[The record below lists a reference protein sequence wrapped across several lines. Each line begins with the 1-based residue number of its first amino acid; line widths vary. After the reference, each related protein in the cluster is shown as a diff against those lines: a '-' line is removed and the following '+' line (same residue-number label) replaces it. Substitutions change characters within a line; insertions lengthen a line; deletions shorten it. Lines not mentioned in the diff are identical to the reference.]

1 MEGQAL
7 TVIAREDGG
16 LQSPESVPR
25 SPLRLPGRLFFP
37 KRPRWFRVVAGVIL
51 FVVAVLVAGF
61 LYLWFMPF
69 PSPHPMP
76 QATLIL
82 DDQGHVLTTF
92 SVQNRVDVPLAQV
105 PPIVVNAV
113 VSTEDRRFFSEG
125 ALDPSGIAR
134 AVVNNVRHPGAVQGG
149 STITQQYVKVAY
161 LNSKRTFFRKIEES
175 VLALRLSEQKPKRQI
190 LEGYLN
196 AIYWG
201 RGAYGV
207 EAASRAYFGKD
218 VGQLGLPE
226 ASLLASLIRDPSAA
240 DPAVDPHLAKKG
252 QLETLAALV
261 RDHKIT
267 KQQADAAAAIPFS
280 QYVTPGPTPNG
291 HTADPN
297 GEDYF
302 LTAVRQ
308 QLYAKYGQRTVDSGG
323 LRVTTT
329 LDATLQHD
337 AYQAIYGPSP
347 TALNPSQSGPSGA
360 LVSIDDAGLVRA
372 FVGGQNYETSAVD
385 LALGRLGGGSGR
397 QAGSTFKAIML
408 AEVIR
413 EGYSVNSVLPA
424 PPTYTVANGGPNG
437 VPWQVTNYEHESV
450 APQMSLVDA
459 TALSVNTVYAQV
471 VQTIGADKLDSMAA
485 QLGISPKEM
494 PAPFPSQVLGTVDV
508 SPLEMADAY
517 STFAA
522 GGAQHTPILV
532 TSVTRADG
540 TKLPLPVAPHQH
552 QALTSQQAAVETSVL
567 QQVVAKGTGVA
578 AGGVG
583 SPVAGKTGTTEH
595 SSDAWFIGYTP
606 KLTTAVW
613 MGYPNGSQSMDGF
626 RGLASVT
633 GGTIPATLWH
643 DYMTAALKDQPVYA
657 GEFTPPGPITGK
669 PLVLAPTGPGP
680 ILGSTGPPM
689 TTAPSPST
697 TTTTAPPNQ
706 NGNGN
711 GNGSKT
717 TKPSPTTVPQSVPST
732 TAAPPPPPPTTSP
745 GPTTTTT
752 TTTTPP

>member
-1 MEGQAL
+1 MA
-7 TVIAREDGG
+7 A
-16 LQSPESVPR
+16 
-25 SPLRLPGRLFFP
+25 
-37 KRPRWFRVVAGVIL
+37 
-51 FVVAVLVAGF
+51 F

-69 PSPHPMP
+69 PAPHPMP

-92 SVQNRVDVPLAQV
+92 SVENRVDVPLAQI
-105 PPIVVNAV
+105 PPVVMNAV
-113 VSTEDRRFFSEG
+113 VSTEDRHFFTEG
-125 ALDPSGIAR
+125 ALDPTGIAR
-134 AVVNNVRHPGAVQGG
+134 AVLNDVRHPSSVQGG

-175 VLALRLSEQKPKRQI
+175 VLAIRLSEQKPKNQI
-190 LEGYLN
+190 LQGYLN

-218 VGQLGLPE
+218 VGQLGLPQ
-226 ASLLASLIRDPSAA
+226 ASLLASIIRDPSAA
-240 DPAVDPHLAKKG
+240 DPAVDPTLAKKG
-252 QLETLAALV
+252 QKETLAALV
-261 RDHKIT
+261 RDHKVT
-267 KQQADAAAAIPFS
+267 EQQAVAAAAVPFS
-280 QYVTPGPTPNG
+280 QYVIPVATPNG
-291 HTADPN
+291 HTADPD

-308 QLYAKYGQRTVDSGG
+308 QLYAKYGTRLVDSGG
-323 LRVTTT
+323 LKVTTT
-329 LDATLQHD
+329 LDSALQHD
-337 AYQAIYGPSP
+337 AYQSIYGPPP
-347 TALNPSQSGPSGA
+347 TALNPAKTGPSGA

-372 FVGGQNYETSAVD
+372 FVGGQNYQTSAVD

-397 QAGSTFKAIML
+397 QAGSTFKAFML
-408 AEVIR
+408 AEVIK
-413 EGYSVNSVLPA
+413 EGYSVDSILPA
-424 PPTYTVANGGPNG
+424 PPTYTVPDGNPGGAA
-437 VPWQVTNYEHESV
+437 WQVTNYEHESV
-450 APQMSLVDA
+450 SPNMSLVDA

-471 VQTIGADKLDSMAA
+471 VQRIGADKLDAMAA

-494 PAPFPSQVLGTVDV
+494 PVPYPSQVLGTVDV

-522 GGAQHTPILV
+522 GGVQHTPILI
-532 TSVTRADG
+532 TKVTRANG
-540 TKLPLPVAPHQH
+540 TSLPLPVSPHQH
-552 QALTSQQAAVETSVL
+552 RVLSTQQAAVETSVL

-583 SPVAGKTGTTEH
+583 SPIAGKTGTTEH

-613 MGYPNGSQSMDGF
+613 MGYPDGNKSMDGF

-643 DYMTAALKDQPVYA
+643 SYMAAALRDQPAYI
-657 GEFTPPGPITGK
+657 GSFPPPGAITGK
-669 PLVLAPTGPGP
+669 PLLLTTTNASTTSSSGPT
-680 ILGSTGPPM
+680 
-689 TTAPSPST
+689 TTTSSSSST
-697 TTTTAPPNQ
+697 TTTTAPSNG

-711 GNGSKT
+711 GNGSKNT
-717 TKPSPTTVPQSVPST
+717 QPAPTTAPPTAPPST
-732 TAAPPPPPPTTSP
+732 VANPP
-745 GPTTTTT
+745 PTTTTT
-752 TTTTPP
+752 SSTTTTTNPP